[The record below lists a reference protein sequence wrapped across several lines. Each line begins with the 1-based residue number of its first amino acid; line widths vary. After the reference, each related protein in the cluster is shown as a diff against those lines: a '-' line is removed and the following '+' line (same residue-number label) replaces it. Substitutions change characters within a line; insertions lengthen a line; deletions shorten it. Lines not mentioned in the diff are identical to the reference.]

1 MSFDLFVGCFEEGDL
16 ASFPTEVVVTAFAP
30 YTLAVEPDCLPLAF
44 DDSGMACT
52 YVYLDTTTPHT
63 SHFSVNRPVDDPA
76 LYEALLAILRSA
88 NLALYMAGNCPP
100 LLGRAET
107 ARHLPADMIEALGEP
122 VLLKEANE
130 IFERIATA

>member
-1 MSFDLFVGCFEEGDL
+1 MSFDLFVGCFENGEL
-16 ASFPTEVVVTAFAP
+16 ASFPTEVVINAFAAH
-30 YTLAVEPDCLPLAF
+30 TLAIDPDGLRLAY

-52 YVYLDTTTPHT
+52 YVYLDTSAPRT

-76 LYEALLAILRSA
+76 LYQALLAILREGH
-88 NLALYMAGNCPP
+88 LALYMAGDCPP

-130 IFERIATA
+130 IFARIATA